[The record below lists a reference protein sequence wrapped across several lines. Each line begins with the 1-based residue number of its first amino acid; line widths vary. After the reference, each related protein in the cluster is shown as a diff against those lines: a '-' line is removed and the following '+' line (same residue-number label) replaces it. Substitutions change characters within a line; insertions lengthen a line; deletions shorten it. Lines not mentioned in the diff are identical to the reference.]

1 MMLQKLNLKYNEKRT
16 TNAIN
21 FPFPLSILLGTLSF
35 KKNFN
40 NYRPLILIFDCVKRI
55 ILNIKKNYPPSIAMQ
70 YVLTTFINGGVFIIP
85 LYLS

>member
-1 MMLQKLNLKYNEKRT
+1 MLQKLNLNYNEKRT

-40 NYRPLILIFDCVKRI
+40 NYRPLILRVKRI
-55 ILNIKKNYPPSIAMQ
+55 ILNVKKKLP
-70 YVLTTFINGGVFIIP
+70 TFSRYAIRFDHFHKWRHVHFIP
-85 LYLS
+85 LYLC